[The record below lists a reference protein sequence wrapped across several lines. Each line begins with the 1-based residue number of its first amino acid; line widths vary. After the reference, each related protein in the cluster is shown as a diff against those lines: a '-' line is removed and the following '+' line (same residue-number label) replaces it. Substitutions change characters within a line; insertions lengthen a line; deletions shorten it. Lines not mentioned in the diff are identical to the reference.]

1 MQIHVRRAT
10 IYFYRSR
17 NGEKKKK
24 KEKQRKTKHLVEAK
38 KEDPGSA
45 PFSLRR
51 GEFFLPHVHGAIIDA
66 RDAT

>member
-24 KEKQRKTKHLVEAK
+24 KKKRKTKHLVEAK

>member
-1 MQIHVRRAT
+1 MVK
-10 IYFYRSR
+10 
-17 NGEKKKK
+17 KKKK